1 MHRNTVDED
10 YVHHPVNSVNL
21 LKRLASISQWVPKL
35 NIKIQLLNSAND
47 SFLLQ
52 EDYQNALFGLAD
64 LREFVNINTLKLAK
78 GIIHNHITGEKFFAS
93 SGLSSS
99 DLMKIASEARKSNY
113 LEGYVDW
120 LKTAL
125 KRAQQEGKNVDFISK
140 IR

>member
-1 MHRNTVDED
+1 M
-10 YVHHPVNSVNL
+10 HHPVNSVNL
-21 LKRLASISQWVPKL
+21 LKRLATISEWISKL
-35 NIKIQLLNSAND
+35 NLPIQLFNSAND
-47 SFLLQ
+47 TFLLQ
-52 EDYQNALFGLAD
+52 EDYHNALFGLAD
-64 LREFVNINTLKLAK
+64 LREYSNINTFKLAK

-125 KRAQQEGKNVDFISK
+125 KRAEQEGKNVDFISK

>member
-1 MHRNTVDED
+1 MYRKTKAAD

-21 LKRLASISQWVPKL
+21 LKRLASISHWVPKL
-35 NIKIQLLNSAND
+35 NLKIQLLNSAND

-64 LREFVNINTLKLAK
+64 LREFVNINTFKLAK
-78 GIIHNHITGEKFFAS
+78 GIIQNHITGERFYAS

-125 KRAQQEGKNVDFISK
+125 KCAEQEGKSFDFISK

>member
-1 MHRNTVDED
+1 M
-10 YVHHPVNSVNL
+10 HHPVNSVNL

-35 NIKIQLLNSAND
+35 NLEIQLFNSAND

-52 EDYQNALFGLAD
+52 EDYHNALFGLAD
-64 LREFVNINTLKLAK
+64 LREFVNINTFKLAK
-78 GIIHNHITGEKFFAS
+78 GIISNYITGEKYYAN

-99 DLMKIASEARKSNY
+99 DLVKIASKARKNDY

-120 LKTAL
+120 MKTAL
-125 KRAQQEGKNVDFISK
+125 KIAEQEGKNLNFITK